1 MGSHLFDRLF
11 TYLGKN
17 TMKKEME
24 TDYLEPELYQLKVDA
39 RSAGK
44 VMSENWKTSING
56 GYAKGLLNEW
66 VQKAVRRVQEDIG
79 FRYIRCKG
87 IFDDELQLCSRD
99 PNGKLV
105 FNYVF
110 FDAVMDFICACR
122 ACPWIELSYMPLVL
136 CRKKKKERAV
146 ADCHAG

>member
-1 MGSHLFDRLF
+1 MEPDIDMPDMGSHLFDRLF

-66 VQKAVRRVQEDIG
+66 VQKAVRRVQEDL
-79 FRYIRCKG
+79 RLPRLPVDRTELYAVG
-87 IFDDELQLCSRD
+87 IVPE
-99 PNGKLV
+99 
-105 FNYVF
+105 
-110 FDAVMDFICACR
+110 
-122 ACPWIELSYMPLVL
+122 
-136 CRKKKKERAV
+136 KEERES
-146 ADCHAG
+146 CG